1 VEIFC
6 PLYTHVESEM
16 ILNEYETIY
25 ITRPDLSDDLQNAVH
40 AKLTE
45 IITNNGGE
53 LLVEEKWG
61 RRKMAYSIQKHSYAN
76 YVLIDYVGPADL
88 PVELER
94 NINIDD
100 RLIRHLTIRLGANV
114 NVEVCKPE
122 AEARH
127 KSRQD
132 KMNSDDHKPRR

>member
-1 VEIFC
+1 
-6 PLYTHVESEM
+6 M

-25 ITRPDLSDDLQNAVH
+25 LTRPDLSDDLLNAVH

-45 IITNNGGE
+45 IITSNGGE

-61 RRKMAYSIQKHSYAN
+61 RRKMAYAIQKHNYAN
-76 YVLIDYVGPADL
+76 YVLLDYVGPAEL
-88 PVELER
+88 PLELER

-100 RLIRHLTIRLGANV
+100 RLIRHLTIRLGENV
-114 NVEVCKPE
+114 SVEACKPE

-127 KSRQD
+127 KSRLERI
-132 KMNSDDHKPRR
+132 NSDDVKNKR